1 MPLERHDPIAGML
14 IEDEGLRLKP
24 YRCPAGK
31 LTIGVGRNLD
41 DVGITQEEAMLLL
54 DNDLNVCRN
63 DLRGLFG
70 GDLWD
75 TMAVA
80 RRAALTNMRFNL
92 GAAGF
97 RNFVGMIEAVRA
109 GKWSQASAE
118 ALDSKWAREDVQ
130 PPRSQRIARMLAS
143 GEWDR

>member
-63 DLRGLFG
+63 DLRALFG

-92 GAAGF
+92 GASGF

-130 PPRSQRIARMLAS
+130 PSRSQRIARMLAS

>member
-24 YRCPAGK
+24 YRCTAGK

-41 DVGITQEEAMLLL
+41 DVGISQDEAMLLL
-54 DNDLNVCRN
+54 DNDLNACRN

-97 RNFVGMIEAVRA
+97 RNFVGMIAAVRA

-118 ALDSKWAREDVQ
+118 ALGSKWAREDVQ
-130 PPRSQRIARMLAS
+130 PSRSQRIARMLAS

>member
-1 MPLERHDPIAGML
+1 MPLERHDPVAGML

-41 DVGITQEEAMLLL
+41 DVGISQEEAMLLL
-54 DNDLNVCRN
+54 DNDLNACRA
-63 DLRGLFG
+63 DLRSLFG

-80 RRAALTNMRFNL
+80 RRAAFTNMRFNL
-92 GAAGF
+92 GPAGF
-97 RNFVGMIEAVRA
+97 RNFAGMIAAARA
-109 GKWSQASAE
+109 GQWSRVSAE
-118 ALDSKWAREDVQ
+118 ALDSKWAREDVS
-130 PPRSQRIARMLAS
+130 PKRSSRIARMLAS
-143 GEWDR
+143 GGWDR